1 MTTEYGPTAALET
14 YDMLRDFGRDELRCF
29 ESAAATLAVERDID
43 MREARDIVR
52 VALAER
58 GQGPVRG
65 ES

>member
-1 MTTEYGPTAALET
+1 MDITNALQT

-29 ESAAATLAVERDID
+29 ESASATLAVEQDLLMSD
-43 MREARDIVR
+43 ARDIVR
-52 VALAER
+52 VALTER